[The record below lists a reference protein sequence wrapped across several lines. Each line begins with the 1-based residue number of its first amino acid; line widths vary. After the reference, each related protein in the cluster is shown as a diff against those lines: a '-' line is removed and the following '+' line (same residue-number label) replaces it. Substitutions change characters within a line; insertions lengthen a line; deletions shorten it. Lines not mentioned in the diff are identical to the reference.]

1 MTPTLNQ
8 SLVSSPSF
16 QARTDIAVPKKEFF
30 DLPEKVIQFG
40 SGVLLRGFTDFFID
54 KANHHGIFNGRVIV
68 VQSTAKG
75 KGDALNHQ
83 EGLYTVC
90 EQGLEEGQAVERY
103 SVLASISRA
112 ISATDDWQQ
121 VLQCATIPT
130 LELIVSN
137 TTEVGLVYDADDS
150 ARFTPP
156 HTFPAKLAR
165 FLFERFQK
173 FSEKG
178 FVIIPTE
185 LVENNGDKLR
195 DYVLKHSEKANFGD
209 AFAEWLLKHNRF
221 CNSLVD
227 RIVPGKPDTPRLLE
241 LQQRLGYIDNLLICA
256 ELYSLWAI
264 EGDAMVEQACSFRE
278 AVPSVI
284 ITKNITP
291 YRERKLRILNG
302 AHTISVAVA
311 FLAEKETV
319 LDMMNDALLGTFVER
334 VVYQEILPSLDID
347 HKEDFAREVLN
358 RFRNPFL
365 RHKLHDITFQYT
377 SKFKTRVLPIIRK
390 YYEKHGHLPTHILF
404 GFAAY
409 LWFSRGVECVG
420 SSVYGQLN
428 AKGKVHSYLI
438 HDDFAPFLF
447 HQWKYINP
455 YNLSDVMRFV
465 TGIAVNQDL
474 WGMNLDGFADFS
486 PLVAR
491 HLNNIIHKGIVA
503 ALQEVD
509 SI

>member
-1 MTPTLNQ
+1 MSVVLNKNLAL
-8 SLVSSPSF
+8 SASF
-16 QARTDIAVPKKEFF
+16 QARTDIAVPRKEFF

-54 KANHHGIFNGRVIV
+54 KANHQGIFNGRVIV

-75 KGDALNHQ
+75 KSDALNQQ

-112 ISATDDWQQ
+112 ISATDDWQE
-121 VLQCATIPT
+121 VLQCAAIPT

-156 HTFPAKLAR
+156 NSFPAKLAR

-173 FSEKG
+173 FPEKG

-227 RIVPGKPDTPRLLE
+227 RIVPGKPDETKQKKME
-241 LQQRLGYIDNLLICA
+241 AKLGYRDDLLICA

-278 AVPSVI
+278 AVPRVI

-302 AHTISVAVA
+302 AHTISVATA
-311 FLAEKETV
+311 FLSGKNTV
-319 LDMMNDALLGTFVER
+319 LEMMNDSTTGEFIER
-334 VVYQEILPSLDID
+334 VVYDEIVPSLDVD
-347 HKEDFAREVLN
+347 QTKEFAADVLA

-365 RHKLHDITFQYT
+365 KHNLLDITFQYT
-377 SKFKTRVLPIIRK
+377 SKFKTRVLPIVRK
-390 YYEKHGHLPTHILF
+390 FNEKQGRLPKRIVF

-409 LWFSRGVECVG
+409 LNFMRGVEEENNI
-420 SSVYGQLN
+420 VYGKRDVQRYAINDEHALYFF
-428 AKGKVHSYLI
+428 K
-438 HDDFAPFLF
+438 
-447 HQWKYINP
+447 QWK
-455 YNLSDVMRFV
+455 DVDVIDAANVSRFV
-465 TGIAVNQDL
+465 KAVCSNQDL

-486 PLVAR
+486 ITVSN
-491 HLNNIIHKGIVA
+491 HLNAILRHGAAA
-503 ALQEVD
+503 ALKE
-509 SI
+509 ING